1 VPSPTRP
8 ETGRDRW
15 RGFPSLSSSRTVT
28 DSTMVP
34 MDTLPALRA
43 DIDLVTARLEGR
55 DVILVRD
62 TLGIVPP
69 NAALSGE
76 VAPYLPLFNGSSTIV
91 DLQTVMMRRH
101 GGSLVFRSD
110 AERIVAELSRLG
122 VLQTE
127 AVLREKEKIV
137 REFTESPEREAIL
150 AGSSYPADPGT
161 LSALL
166 DRILAHPASPADPL
180 PAPPCALA
188 APHID
193 LRVSERTYAAAYRAI
208 RGLSPSAI
216 LLLGTGHAL
225 GESRYSVSGKT
236 FKTPLGR
243 VPADR
248 EAAARIRA
256 AAGGALAPDD
266 FVHRN
271 EHSLEFQL
279 LFLQRLFPMT
289 EVPVLPVLC
298 GQMEDLFG
306 ALRSPLEAP
315 GIASFVEAVAAWLS
329 EPPEGKL
336 VVAGV
341 DLSHVGPKFGDLH
354 TGRELEPAF
363 RAYDREV
370 LDALAAGDASAF
382 FLAGART
389 RNRHRICGFSALW
402 TLLAVLP
409 GVRGTVLDYDAW
421 HEEPTRSAVSFA
433 AVAFT
438 PGSPPESLGAALPSS
453 G

>member
-1 VPSPTRP
+1 
-8 ETGRDRW
+8 
-15 RGFPSLSSSRTVT
+15 
-28 DSTMVP
+28 MVP

-43 DIDLVTARLEGR
+43 DIDLLPVRLEGR
-55 DVILVRD
+55 DMILVRD
-62 TLGIVPP
+62 TFGIAPP
-69 NAALSGE
+69 EAVLPVE
-76 VAPYLPLFNGSSTIV
+76 VAPYLPLFNGSSTIG

-110 AERIVAELSRLG
+110 AERIVEDLSRLG
-122 VLQTE
+122 ILQTE
-127 AVLREKEKIV
+127 GYLREKKRIV
-137 REFTESPEREAIL
+137 REFTESPEREPIL
-150 AGSSYPADPGT
+150 AGTSYPAEPGT

-166 DRILAHPASPADPL
+166 DRILDVPASPADPL
-180 PAPPCALA
+180 PASPCGLA

-193 LRVSERTYAAAYRAI
+193 LRVSERTYAAAYQAI
-208 RGLSPSAI
+208 RGLAPSAV

-225 GESRYSVSGKT
+225 GESRYCVSGKA

-248 EAAARIRA
+248 EAAARIREA
-256 AAGGALAPDD
+256 ASEALAPDD

-289 EVPVLPVLC
+289 EVPILPVLC

-306 ALRSPLEAP
+306 AVRSPLEVP
-315 GIASFVEAVAAWLS
+315 GIASFVEAAAAWLS
-329 EPPEGKL
+329 EPPDGKI

-341 DLSHVGPKFGDLH
+341 DLSHVGPKFGDAH
-354 TGRELEPAF
+354 TGREIEPAF

-370 LDALAAGDASAF
+370 LDALAAGDASSL
-382 FLAGART
+382 FLAGAHT
-389 RNRHRICGFSALW
+389 GNRHRICGFSALW

-409 GVRGTVLDYDAW
+409 GVRGTVLSYDVW

-438 PGSPPESLGAALPSS
+438 PDVSPESLAAAASSS